1 MNSGL
6 LLTGEF
12 ELASGLLS
20 DFKINCDALSD
31 TEIATCARLLS
42 KRLPNFGRVIG
53 VPSGGNRLAAAMMP
67 YATSG
72 PLLIVDN
79 VWTTGGSME
88 RFRAGR
94 EAIGAVIFFR
104 PEIGKADPVAAK
116 WLKAALFVMMPEPP
130 PTELIQL
137 PATIEATA

>member
-1 MNSGL
+1 MHNGDRGMNPEL
-6 LLTGEF
+6 LLSGDF
-12 ELASGLLS
+12 KLASGVSS
-20 DFKINCDALSD
+20 DFKIDCDAMSNN
-31 TEIATCARLLS
+31 EIAVCARLLS
-42 KRLPNFGRVIG
+42 KRLPEYGRVIG
-53 VPSGGNRLAAAMMP
+53 VPSGGLRLAAAMMP

-72 PLLIVDN
+72 PLLIVDD

-116 WLKAALFVMMPEPP
+116 RLKAALFVMMPE
-130 PTELIQL
+130 T
-137 PATIEATA
+137 ATDTVP